1 LKYSQREEQ
10 KLLYQ
15 AIKNSLVETKNFN
28 ENLENIEEMPIFR
41 PTEEEFR
48 NPIDYIEKLYREKDI
63 VQYGTVKVIPPSSF
77 KPKCVFDTNSDQKLP
92 TRY

>member
-1 LKYSQREEQ
+1 MKFSQREEQ

-28 ENLENIEEMPIFR
+28 DNLENIEKMPEFR

-48 NPIDYIEKLYREKDI
+48 NPVDYIEKLFREED
-63 VQYGTVKVIPPSSF
+63 VA
-77 KPKCVFDTNSDQKLP
+77 
-92 TRY
+92 